1 MAATA
6 VRSKRRQ
13 ATRNRLLD
21 AARDVFAER
30 GVQGGTVEEI
40 CERAHFTRGAFYSNF
55 EDKDQLI
62 IALLDREAERVV
74 ARLTESIGIG
84 PGTDLA
90 AVGRAIETFLDSDPV
105 DRRYF
110 LIESELAL
118 HAIRAPELARNMLV
132 LRRMTTERV
141 GELIAHGMV
150 SIGRELTVDLDD
162 AVETVLAIAARST
175 QRAFLDPEAH
185 EPHDLAHAVIPKV
198 IEGLSRPVGP

>member
-1 MAATA
+1 MAVVS

-40 CERAHFTRGAFYSNF
+40 CERASFTRGAFYSNF

-74 ARLTESIGIG
+74 ARMTETIDVG
-84 PGTDLA
+84 PGADLA
-90 AVGRAIETFLDSDPV
+90 SVGRAIEAFLDTDPV
-105 DRRYF
+105 DRKYF

-118 HAIRAPELARNMLV
+118 HAIRAPELARHMLV
-132 LRRMTTERV
+132 VHRMTTERV

-162 AVETVLAIAARST
+162 AVETVLAIVARSS
-175 QRAFLDPEAH
+175 QRAFLDPGEH
-185 EPHDLAHAVIPKV
+185 EPKDLAHAVIPQV
-198 IEGLSRPVGP
+198 IEGLSRPVQR